1 MNVADRTLFERLE
14 ATTDD
19 RPIAPSG
26 FDASLFSESVLS
38 NVRLLLNE
46 RRGSCEIR
54 PDYGMPDLND
64 VMGHGGNPTELG
76 RIIRSLLE
84 TFEPRLKDV
93 TVRFTPDPDNPLSFR
108 YRISAML
115 RTPQKSERIA
125 FDTIMSDDKRV
136 KVRR

>member
-1 MNVADRTLFERLE
+1 LGDRTLFERLE

-26 FDASLFSESVLS
+26 FDLSLYSESVLS

-64 VMGHGGNPTELG
+64 VMGRGGNPTELG
-76 RIIRSLLE
+76 RIIRRVIE
-84 TFEPRLKDV
+84 TFEPRLAEV
-93 TVRFTPDPDNPLSFR
+93 SVRFNPDPDNPLSFR

-115 RTPQKSERIA
+115 RTPESTERIA